1 MSMLCYHTM
10 CSATNSAL
18 FFLQKFEIGRIVSNE
33 ASSPSSD
40 FSAKRRMDRTVFT
53 FGKHKGKT
61 FKHVTESDPGY
72 CEWAKKQD
80 AGSSGLAGF
89 QEYLEFKEMKMQRA
103 GEHVAATPPLPK
115 RARRM
120 SPSHSQPTF
129 PFHFA
134 PADLEDLRAISQ
146 YSQDSS
152 FSQSSTSQRSIPIT
166 PPPYSAA
173 ASSDQD
179 SETIRGLKLK
189 FEIVKW
195 EERVARINFSAELL
209 RQGHNIQEAFKIMD
223 EKFPPLE
230 R

>member
-1 MSMLCYHTM
+1 MSMLCAM
-10 CSATNSAL
+10 CSATWL
-18 FFLQKFEIGRIVSNE
+18 WFFGEVEIGRIVSVE

-115 RARRM
+115 RARRI
-120 SPSHSQPTF
+120 SPSHLQPTF
-129 PFHFA
+129 PFHYA
-134 PADLEDLRAISQ
+134 PADLDEDLRAISQ